1 MAKSRSARSSTTS
14 VERASTNKLVQQWRS
29 LRSEIS
35 KVTWPTRQE
44 ARTLTIAVTI
54 GMVVMAL
61 FLYAVDAV
69 AQFIIGGVI
78 QLNLIWVVV
87 AVVMV
92 ALLSYAFIS
101 NSREV

>member
-1 MAKSRSARSSTTS
+1 VAKSRSARSSTTS
-14 VERASTNKLVQQWRS
+14 VERASTNQLVQQWRA

-35 KVTWPTRQE
+35 KVTWPTREE

-69 AQFIIGGVI
+69 SQFIIGGVI
-78 QLNLIWVVV
+78 QLNIGLTIV
-87 AVVMV
+87 AVVV
-92 ALLSYAFIS
+92 IALLSYAFIS
-101 NSREV
+101 NSKEI